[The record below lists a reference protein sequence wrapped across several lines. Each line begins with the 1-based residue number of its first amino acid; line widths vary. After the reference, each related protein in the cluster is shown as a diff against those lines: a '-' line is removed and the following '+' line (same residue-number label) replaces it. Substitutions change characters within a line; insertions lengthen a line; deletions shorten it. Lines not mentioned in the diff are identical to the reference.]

1 MGHLEVKAGALTVK
15 VRLNPGVGMI
25 DDPLQ
30 RACLHPTVDD
40 HTDAV
45 AGAEDGVQIVRDHHH
60 GQPQLL
66 LQVQHQ
72 LVELRRA
79 DGIQPGGRLIEEQQP
94 RVERQRPRQG
104 GPLDHASRELG
115 RIFLRGVGG
124 KPHQA
129 NFEHRE
135 LVTGRGRELRQV
147 LDHGKLDVLQHR
159 ERRIQRSLLKGD
171 AVTRLDRAQRLAGEL
186 SDVMPLDADGSG
198 LRPLQAEDAP
208 EQHGL
213 AGAGAADDAEDLV
226 LANLHLQAIVDHLP
240 AEAIAE
246 VPNLEHRISQTP
258 ISMKSTA
265 KSASARITRKMAC
278 TTATVVSR
286 PSSREEPRTCMPLCV
301 PAIAISTAK
310 TGALITPT
318 QNVLGEI
325 AWLTR
330 LTYWS
335 RGMCRSEA
343 HRTAPPTSPTRS
355 ASTVRRGS
363 ESTSPSARGSTSA
376 SNASTPV
383 ACRASTSSLSFIEPI
398 SAAKALPERPATMI
412 AVSSTPSSRS
422 TPM

>member
-1 MGHLEVKAGALTVK
+1 
-15 VRLNPGVGMI
+15 
-25 DDPLQ
+25 
-30 RACLHPTVDD
+30 
-40 HTDAV
+40 
-45 AGAEDGVQIVRDHHH
+45 
-60 GQPQLL
+60 
-66 LQVQHQ
+66 
-72 LVELRRA
+72 
-79 DGIQPGGRLIEEQQP
+79 GGRLIEEQQP

-115 RIFLRGVGG
+115 RVFLRGVGG

-129 NFEHRE
+129 DFEHRE

-198 LRPLQAEDAP
+198 LRPLQAE
-208 EQHGL
+208 
-213 AGAGAADDAEDLV
+213 DAEDLV

-301 PAIAISTAK
+301 PAIAISAAK

-343 HRTAPPTSPTRS
+343 HSTAPPTSPTRS

-363 ESTSPSARGSTSA
+363 EITSPSARGSTSA

-422 TPM
+422 TPMVTRSTTKISAPKLRSCCALI